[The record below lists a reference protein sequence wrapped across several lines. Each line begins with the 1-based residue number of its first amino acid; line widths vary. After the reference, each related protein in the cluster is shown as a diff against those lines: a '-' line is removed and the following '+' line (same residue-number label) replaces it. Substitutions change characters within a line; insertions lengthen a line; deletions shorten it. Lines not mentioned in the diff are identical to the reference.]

1 MKVGLRHFGDD
12 SVRWFQQ
19 ASVSGE
25 LTRTGLA
32 RQLCERSDWR
42 NPQGKLCID
51 QASKILPRLAAK
63 LKVSLPSATRHIP
76 RARSHAP
83 FQPIAKIQ
91 CALEELGMVSVEP
104 VCKEQTSSWYA
115 MMQSWHPQGAPKLPG
130 QAVKYW
136 VVSEHHGYLGG
147 GCPFMH
153 PAGMRRLG
161 MISLAGHNGRG
172 PGISSWLSTTPG
184 F

>member
-1 MKVGLRHFGDD
+1 MKVGLRQFGDD
-12 SVRWFQQ
+12 TVRGFQR

-25 LTRTGLA
+25 LTRADLA
-32 RQLCERSDWR
+32 RELCARSDRR

-51 QASKILPRLAAK
+51 QARKILPRLVAK

-76 RARSHAP
+76 KARNHSP

-104 VCKEQTSSWYA
+104 VCKEQTGSWYA
-115 MMQSWHPQGAPKLPG
+115 MMHCQHPQGAPKLPG
-130 QAVKYW
+130 QAVKYQ

-147 GCPFMH
+147 LSFH
-153 PAGMRRLG
+153 A
-161 MISLAGHNGRG
+161 
-172 PGISSWLSTTPG
+172 SSWHEKARDDFIGWSQRARVRNIHPVIV
-184 F
+184 FSK